1 MSDVIGCA
9 GGLALPR
16 FSFPPR
22 YRVLL
27 WAAGCFIAINAVVRV
42 ALLVF
47 EADPANLVPWRLA
60 ALLAVG
66 LLYDLAAAAY
76 LLVPFA
82 LLALLLPDR
91 PWGRKA
97 HAIVACLMVVFG
109 LFAML
114 FTGVAEALF
123 WNEFSSRFNFIA
135 VDYLIYTRETVGN
148 IRESYAVGPL
158 LAAVALVALLLFWAI
173 RRPVWTA
180 AIAAGGTPLRRLS
193 ASGLVVLLPV
203 LSFLAIDDAPREALP
218 TPSMRELAGNG
229 YYEFA
234 RAFRNNDL
242 DYHAFYR
249 TIPEPEASRTLRDV
263 FAQAR
268 STAVFTGGDHP
279 LERKIVA
286 AGAPR
291 PMHVVLVSIESL
303 GAEFVAS
310 LGGKAG
316 LTPNLDRLA
325 NEGLS
330 FTQVYATGTRTV
342 RGLEALT
349 LSVPPTPGH
358 AVPARKNNKGF
369 QTLGGVLK
377 EQGYEPLY
385 VYGGFSYFDNMQD
398 FFGGNGYTVIDRT
411 SLARSEISHET
422 IWGVADEDLFRLAV
436 REIDARAAAG
446 GKVFAHVMTTSNHRP
461 FTYPSGRIDIPSG
474 SGRDGAVKYSDWA
487 IGELMRQALTRSW
500 SKDTLFVFVAD
511 HTSRARG
518 RTDLPPDRYRIP
530 LVFYAPNLLAARTI
544 DTVASQID
552 VGPTLLALLNVSY
565 TSRFFGQ
572 DILTEGQRHQRA
584 LMANYLTVGQ
594 MKDSLVTEL
603 SPKRRARVLD
613 AVTGRE
619 LATSDPR
626 WTAAVNQ
633 AVAPYQV
640 ATSVLRGR
648 RGVAP
653 ATPDPDKPQVWSRR
667 SE

>member
-1 MSDVIGCA
+1 MSYAIGSA
-9 GGLALPR
+9 GGLTLSR
-16 FSFPPR
+16 LSLPPR
-22 YRVLL
+22 YRILI
-27 WAAGCFIAINAVVRV
+27 WAAGCFVAINAVVRL

-47 EADPANLVPWRLA
+47 EADAANLAPWRLA
-60 ALLAVG
+60 GLLTVG

-82 LLALLLPDR
+82 LLALLLPDKT
-91 PWGRKA
+91 WGRKA
-97 HAIVACLMVVFG
+97 HAIVACVMVVLG

-114 FTGVAEALF
+114 FTAVAEALF

-148 IRESYAVGPL
+148 IRQSYPVVPL
-158 LAAVALVALLLFWAI
+158 LSAVAMLALLLFWVI
-173 RRPVWTA
+173 RRPVWA
-180 AIAAGGTPLRRLS
+180 AGIAAGGTPLRRLQ
-193 ASGLVVLLPV
+193 ASGLVVLVPV
-203 LSFLAIDDAPREALP
+203 LSFLALDDAPREALP

-234 RAFRNNDL
+234 RALRNNDL
-242 DYHAFYR
+242 DYNAFYL
-249 TIPEPEASRTLRDV
+249 TIPEPEARRTVREA
-263 FAQAR
+263 FAQAG

-279 LERKIVA
+279 LERKVIA

-316 LTPNLDRLA
+316 LTPNLNRLA
-325 NEGLS
+325 REGLN

-349 LSVPPTPGH
+349 LSIPPTPGH
-358 AVPARKNNKGF
+358 AVPVRKNNKGF

-377 EQGYEPLY
+377 EQGYEPIYL
-385 VYGGFSYFDNMQD
+385 YGGYSYFDNMSD
-398 FFGGNGYTVIDRT
+398 FFGGNGYTVIDRG
-411 SLARSEISHET
+411 SLARDEISHET
-422 IWGVADEDLFRLAV
+422 IWGVADEDLFKLTV

-446 GKVFAHVMTTSNHRP
+446 RKVFAHVMTTSNHRP

-487 IGELMRQALTRSW
+487 IGELMRQVSTRSW
-500 SKDTLFVFVAD
+500 YKDTLFVFVAD

-518 RTDLPPDRYRIP
+518 NTDLPPDRYHIP
-530 LVFYAPNLLAARTI
+530 LIFYAPNVLAARTI
-544 DTVASQID
+544 DAVASQID
-552 VGPTLLALLNVSY
+552 VGPTMLALLNVSY

-572 DILTEGQRHQRA
+572 DILTEGQHHQRA

-594 MKDSLVTEL
+594 MQDGIVVEL

-613 AVTGRE
+613 AATRRE
-619 LATSDPR
+619 LPVSDLR
-626 WTAAVNQ
+626 WTTAVNQ
-633 AVAPYQV
+633 AIAPYQV
-640 ATSVLRGR
+640 ATSLLRAGR
-648 RGVAP
+648 GAAP
-653 ATPDPDKPQVWSRR
+653 ASNDPDKLQVWNR
-667 SE
+667 